1 VQDKDLIR
9 KQRKIILG
17 LKMHK
22 GIFVTATDT
31 EVGKTYVSCK
41 ILESLKNL
49 GIHCG
54 CFKPV
59 STGDRNDAKALIKAS
74 GVKEE
79 VEVVTPVFFK
89 NPMSP
94 YGASLLEKEKFDLNK
109 IKKNFK
115 YFVDKYN
122 FNVIEG
128 VGGVLVPLKKDFFV
142 SDLIKM
148 FNFPVLIV
156 ARHNLGTINHTL
168 LMIEKLKNDNQKIL
182 GVILNGNKNKNDV
195 SVKSNAK
202 LIKQLTKLPV
212 LELGHNEKINL
223 EKNKWIIK

>member
-1 VQDKDLIR
+1 MIPE
-9 KQRKIILG
+9 
-17 LKMHK
+17 LKMLK
-22 GIFVTATDT
+22 GIFITATDT

-74 GVKEE
+74 GVKE
-79 VEVVTPVFFK
+79 VAEVVTPMFFE

-94 YGASLLEKEKFDLNK
+94 YGASMFENKKFDLKK
-109 IKKNFK
+109 IKKTFK
-115 YFVDKYN
+115 YFVDKYD

-142 SDLIKM
+142 SDLIEM
-148 FNFPVLIV
+148 FNFPVIVV
-156 ARHNLGTINHTL
+156 ARHNLGTVNHTL
-168 LMIEKLKNDNQKIL
+168 LTIAKLKNNNQKIL

-195 SVKSNAK
+195 SAKSNAK
-202 LIKQLTKLPV
+202 LIKQLTKLPI
-212 LELGHNEKINL
+212 LELGYNEKINL